1 MLFLI
6 VKRHE
11 GQYFYPLRPPPP
23 PPREPPPPP
32 EDLPPPKLPPLLREG
47 ELIVPLLL
55 DGELL
60 LLDGVNVLSLR
71 EREELLKSLFL
82 VLLVFVLPS
91 L

>member
-11 GQYFYPLRPPPP
+11 GRMFYPLRPPP

-32 EDLPPPKLPPLLREG
+32 EDRPPLKPPLLREG
-47 ELIVPLLL
+47 ELIVPLLR

-60 LLDGVNVLSLR
+60 LLEGVNELSLR

-82 VLLVFVLPS
+82 VLLVLVLPS